1 MFFEFRMRKQI
12 SPHSP
17 LAFLFLPCYFPFIF
31 VSSSSPFP
39 LPFIWVSF
47 SKDGH
52 MTSVKRGWAK
62 AAKRVYV
69 NVCQNSADTTL
80 YYGPIFNSYKDMLP
94 SLNITVFFFCWHV
107 HDHVIFYH
115 RKLTQTRDGTGQRVL
130 LVQFRPYLL
139 HGLKCT
145 LW

>member
-1 MFFEFRMRKQI
+1 MFFEFRMRKK

-17 LAFLFLPCYFPFIF
+17 LAFLFPPCHFPFIF

-62 AAKRVYV
+62 AAKRVYA

-80 YYGPIFNSYKDMLP
+80 YYGPIFNTYKDMLP
-94 SLNITVFFFCWHV
+94 SLNITVFFLVASHEIDPDPGWNW
-107 HDHVIFYH
+107 IE
-115 RKLTQTRDGTGQRVL
+115 GTNGSL
-130 LVQFRPYLL
+130 DPTCY
-139 HGLKCT
+139 T
-145 LW
+145 D